1 MLKTLNIFFVF
12 ISLLS
17 YAQADLNGLW
27 QGIIIQDGKKIDQG
41 NIFFLEIKT
50 SSAEGKSREELYST
64 DLYSLKKLKTDFKP
78 NSVTFK
84 QTVTYKKK
92 TSPKSSWCLVEA
104 TLNYIDST
112 GYLEGKYTSSEC
124 KRNTGKIILYRS
136 KMKFTE
142 TEVPIQTHN
151 WFDTYKKDLKNGEK
165 APEIRELE
173 RKNFIF
179 KPVYFDYDKADVK
192 EEYYAFLLSLIHVVN
207 GHSDLRIK
215 VIGNTD
221 SDGSDIYNE
230 DLSRRRAQAITD
242 FFVQHGLSPDRL
254 KIEFK
259 GEKNPV
265 DNNKT
270 EEGKQKN
277 RRVDF
282 EFI

>member
-27 QGIIIQDGKKIDQG
+27 QGIIIQDGKKIEQG

-50 SSAEGKSREELYST
+50 SSTEGKSREELYST
-64 DLYSLKKLKTDFKP
+64 DLYSLKKLKTEFKP

-92 TSPKSSWCLVEA
+92 TSPKSSWCLVDA

-112 GYLEGKYTSSEC
+112 GYLEGKYYSSEC

-136 KMKFTE
+136 KMTFTE
-142 TEVPIQTHN
+142 TETPIQTHN

-173 RKNFIF
+173 RKNFVF

-192 EEYYAFLLSLIHVVN
+192 EEYNAFLLSLIHVVN

>member
-17 YAQADLNGLW
+17 YAQVDLNGLW

-136 KMKFTE
+136 KMKFSE
-142 TEVPIQTHN
+142 TDETIQTHN
-151 WFDTYKKDLKNGEK
+151 WFDTYRKDLKNGEK

-173 RKNFIF
+173 RKNFVF
-179 KPVYFDYDKADVK
+179 KPVYFDYDKAEVK

>member
-136 KMKFTE
+136 KMKFSE
-142 TEVPIQTHN
+142 TDETIQTHN
-151 WFDTYKKDLKNGEK
+151 WFDTYRKDLKNGEK

-173 RKNFIF
+173 RKNFVF

>member
-173 RKNFIF
+173 RKNFVF